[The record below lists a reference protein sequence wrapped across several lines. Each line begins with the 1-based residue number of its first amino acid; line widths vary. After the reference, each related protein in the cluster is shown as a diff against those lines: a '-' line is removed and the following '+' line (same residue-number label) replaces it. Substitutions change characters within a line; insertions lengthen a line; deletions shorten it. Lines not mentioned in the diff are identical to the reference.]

1 MKILVINPN
10 SDRDF
15 TRQIKE
21 SAVRAACPGT
31 EVICENAPGGP
42 LFIETHR
49 DEALCA
55 PGMMEL
61 VNRHSDADGFVIA
74 CTCDPNLDVLREM
87 TDSPVVGAGE
97 ASMLFALPL
106 GARFSVIQITE
117 GSVQAK
123 LELVRRYGLQD
134 RCASVRSIRMDGE
147 ESREDKLCEAAALA
161 RDCDGAEVITLGCA
175 CLAGLD
181 KRLQEALDIPVVDG
195 IAAGVRLVEAL
206 ARGGAFTSRQGKYR
220 GC

>member
-10 SDRDF
+10 SDREF
-15 TRQIKE
+15 TRLIEE
-21 SAVRAACPGT
+21 SAKRAASPGT
-31 EVICENAPGGP
+31 EITCENAPGGP

-123 LELVRRYGLQD
+123 RELVRRYGFQD
-134 RCASVRSIRMDGE
+134 RCASVRSICMDGE

-181 KRLQEALDIPVVDG
+181 ERLQEALGIPVVDG
-195 IAAGVRLVEAL
+195 ISAGVRLAEAL